1 MGAFNYYVRV
11 YGGKG
16 RVGVG
21 SNKMQTYANRERDE
35 RSHIIFLIE
44 HQVHKLL
51 TMVTKFFF
59 IKRFTFIKIRKQPF
73 ADVPQNRCS

>member
-11 YGGKG
+11 YGGAG
-16 RVGVG
+16 GVAVG
-21 SNKMQTYANRERDE
+21 SNKMQTYANRDE

>member
-1 MGAFNYYVRV
+1 
-11 YGGKG
+11 
-16 RVGVG
+16 
-21 SNKMQTYANRERDE
+21 MQTYAKRERDE
-35 RSHIIFLIE
+35 RSHIIFLVE

-51 TMVTKFFF
+51 TIVTRFFF

>member
-11 YGGKG
+11 YGGEG

-21 SNKMQTYANRERDE
+21 FNKMQTYANRERDE

-73 ADVPQNRCS
+73 AEVQQNICS